1 MKHLLLAL
9 TIFWAARGLA
19 QQPLYKD
26 STQPVERRVADLL
39 SRMTPEEKSW
49 QIFMIPGD
57 MDHAAPGQYRNG
69 LFGFQVSA
77 GGRGDAGGQML
88 RYNTSE
94 NALLVA
100 RKINGIQR
108 YFVDSTRLGIPII
121 AFDEA
126 LHGLVRAGATAFP
139 QSIGLAATWD
149 TVLMGRVAG
158 SIARETRSRGIRD
171 ILSPVVNLASDVRW
185 GRTEETYGED
195 PFLASAM
202 GVAFVGA
209 FERIGVITTPKH
221 FVANVGDGGRDSY
234 PIHFDERLLD
244 ELYFAPFK
252 ACIEKGGSRSIM
264 SAYNSVDGTAAS
276 SNGWLLLDKL
286 KKQWG
291 FKGFVISDANA
302 VGGEMVLHHT
312 AKDYVS
318 SAQHAIN
325 GGLDVIFQTEYRHH
339 ALFLP
344 DSALRGIDSFRLNDA
359 VARVLRAKFE
369 LGLFEHPYVTDT
381 VMRADEGKNN
391 KAIARQ
397 AARESFVLLKNEGNV
412 LPISGKIKTLAVL
425 GADAPEAR
433 LGGYSGPGND
443 KISILEGLKER
454 AGDGVR
460 VIYSEGAG
468 RRNQDYSVI
477 PAGYLSFSGQPG
489 LQASYFPDRDMNG
502 HPLIARTDKS
512 INFHWTLSPP
522 APGLTTD
529 FYAVRWT
536 GMLTAPM
543 SGKFRIGL
551 EGDDGYRLYIDDKLV
566 VSHWEKQSYHTS
578 LADYSFEKGKRY
590 SIRVEFYE
598 TNGDA
603 TIRMIWNVGDTVDR
617 AKKIREAVAA
627 ARQADMSIVVAGIT
641 EGEFQDRAMLSLPGD
656 QEALIQAVAAVGKP
670 TVVLLVGGSAITMSN
685 WIDKVAA
692 IGAVWY
698 PGEEGGHA
706 VADVLFGEYDP
717 AGRLP
722 ITYPIHE
729 AQLPLVYNHKPT
741 GRGDDYNNLSGMP
754 LFPFGYGLSYTQFSY
769 ADLAFDKDSIAA
781 GDSTRVNFVV
791 KNTGDRDGDEV
802 VQLYIHDELASVARP
817 VMELK
822 GFQRVHLRAGESR
835 ELNFSI
841 TPDMLRM
848 LDKDLHWVIEPG
860 EFRIM
865 IGASSRDLRLKGD
878 LMVNARGIYL
888 KSPKTLSLSK

>member
-1 MKHLLLAL
+1 MTSDLYLAGHMKHFLFLLLAL
-9 TIFWAARGLA
+9 AGAGAFA
-19 QQPLYKD
+19 QRPLYKD

-57 MDHAAPGQYRNG
+57 MDHADPGQYHNG

-77 GGRGDAGGQML
+77 GGRGDAGGQL
-88 RYNTSE
+88 LNYNTSE
-94 NALLVA
+94 NALRVA
-100 RKINGIQR
+100 HKINGIQR
-108 YFVDSTRLGIPII
+108 YFVEQTRLGIPII

-126 LHGLVRAGATAFP
+126 LHGLVREGATAYP

-149 TVLMGRVAG
+149 TALMAQVAA
-158 SIARETRSRGIRD
+158 SIARETKRRGIRD

-209 FERIGVITTPKH
+209 FERQNIITTPKH

-234 PIHFDERLLD
+234 PIHYNERLLD
-244 ELYFAPFK
+244 EQFFVPFK
-252 ACIEKGGSRSIM
+252 DCIEKGGSRSIM
-264 SAYNSVDGTAAS
+264 TAYNSVDGTAAS
-276 SNGWLLLDKL
+276 SNAWLLLDKL

-302 VGGEMVLHHT
+302 VGGELVLHHT
-312 AKDYVS
+312 ASDYPS

-325 GGLDVIFQTEYRHH
+325 GGLDVIFQTEYKHH

-344 DSALRGIDSFRLNDA
+344 DSSLSRIDTARLNDA

-369 LGLFEHPYVTDT
+369 LGLFEHPYVSEIPATP
-381 VMRADEGKNN
+381 DEQKHN

-397 AARESFVLLKNEGNV
+397 AARESFVLLKNEGQV
-412 LPISGKIKTLAVL
+412 LPIGQRVKTIAVL
-425 GADAPEAR
+425 GADAAEAR
-433 LGGYSGPGND
+433 LGGYSGPGNG
-443 KISILEGLKER
+443 KVSILQGIKER
-454 AGDGVR
+454 AGTGVR
-460 VIYSEGAG
+460 VIYAEGAD
-468 RRNQDYSVI
+468 RNSQDYSVI
-477 PAGYLSFSGQPG
+477 PGRYLQYDGKEG
-489 LQASYFPDRDMNG
+489 LHGIYFASRYANSLPVAERLDRN
-502 HPLIARTDKS
+502 

-522 APGLTTD
+522 AQGLTSD
-529 FYAVRWT
+529 FYSVQWT
-536 GMLTAPM
+536 GTLTAPM

-551 EGDDGYRLYIDDKLV
+551 EGNDGYRLYINDSLI
-566 VSHWEKQSYHTS
+566 VSRWEKQSYHTT
-578 LADYSFEKGKRY
+578 LADYTFVKGKKY
-590 SIRVEFYE
+590 DIQIDFFE

-603 TIRMIWNVGDTVDR
+603 TIKLVWNAEDTVDR
-617 AKKIREAVAA
+617 AKRIREAVAA
-627 ARQADMSIVVAGIT
+627 AQRSDLAVVVAGIT

-656 QEALIQAVAAVGKP
+656 QEALIQAVAATGKP
-670 TVVLLVGGSAITMSN
+670 LVVLLVGGSAITMNN
-685 WIDKVAA
+685 WFDKVQA

-706 VADVLFGEYDP
+706 VADVLFGDYNP

-722 ITYPIHE
+722 ITYPMHE

-754 LFPFGYGLSYTQFSY
+754 LFPFGFGLSYSKFVY
-769 ADLAFDKDSIAA
+769 EDMGLEKDSIAV
-781 GDSTRVNFVV
+781 GDSTTASVRITNAS
-791 KNTGDRDGDEV
+791 DREGDEV

-822 GFQRVHLRAGESR
+822 GFQRVHFRPWETQVVSFA
-835 ELNFSI
+835 I

-848 LDKDLHWVIEPG
+848 LDKDLHRVIEPG
-860 EFRIM
+860 VFRVM
-865 IGASSRDLRLKGD
+865 IGGSSRDLRLKWNF
-878 LMVNARGIYL
+878 VVY
-888 KSPKTLSLSK
+888 

>member
-1 MKHLLLAL
+1 
-9 TIFWAARGLA
+9 
-19 QQPLYKD
+19 
-26 STQPVERRVADLL
+26 
-39 SRMTPEEKSW
+39 MTAEEKSW

-88 RYNTSE
+88 NYNTSE
-94 NALLVA
+94 NALRVA
-100 RKINGIQR
+100 RKINAIQR

-139 QSIGLAATWD
+139 QSIALAATWD
-149 TVLMGRVAG
+149 TALMGRVAG
-158 SIARETRSRGIRD
+158 SIARETRRRGIRD

-209 FERIGVITTPKH
+209 FERMGVITTPKH

-234 PIHFDERLLD
+234 PIHFSERILD
-244 ELYFAPFK
+244 ELYLAPFK
-252 ACIEKGGSRSIM
+252 ACIEKGGSRSVM
-264 SAYNSVDGTAAS
+264 SAYNSVDGVAAS
-276 SNGWLLLDKL
+276 SNSWLLLDKL

-302 VGGEMVLHHT
+302 VGGELVLHHT
-312 AKDYVS
+312 AGNYVA

-344 DSALRGIDSFRLNDA
+344 DSALRGIDSSRLNDA

-369 LGLFEHPYVTDT
+369 LGLFEHPYVTEST
-381 VMRADEGKNN
+381 VSPEEGKNN

-397 AARESFVLLKNEGNV
+397 AARESFVLLKNEGHI
-412 LPISGKIKTLAVL
+412 LPISRSVKTLAVL

-433 LGGYSGPGND
+433 LGGYSGPGNG

-454 AGDGVR
+454 IR

-468 RRNQDYSVI
+468 RRNRDNSVI
-477 PAGYLSFSGQPG
+477 PEKYLDIHGT
-489 LQASYFPDRDMNG
+489 YFAQREMTGRPVMERV
-502 HPLIARTDKS
+502 DKG

-522 APGLTTD
+522 AAGLATD
-529 FYAVRWT
+529 WYAVRWT
-536 GMLTAPM
+536 GTLTAPVT
-543 SGKFRIGL
+543 GKVRIGL
-551 EGDDGYRLYIDDKLV
+551 EGDDGYRLYINDRLI
-566 VSHWEKQSYHTS
+566 VSQWEKQSYHTS
-578 LADYSFEKGKRY
+578 LADYDLKKGEKY
-590 SIRVEFYE
+590 AIRVEFYE

-603 TIRMIWNVGDTVDR
+603 TIRLIWNVGDTVNR
-617 AKKIREAVAA
+617 AKKIQDAVAA
-627 ARQADMSIVVAGIT
+627 ARQADMAIVVAGIT

-656 QEALIQAVAAVGKP
+656 QEALIQAVAATGKP
-670 TVVLLVGGSAITMSN
+670 LVVLLVGGSAITMNN
-685 WIDKVAA
+685 WIDKVPA
-692 IGAVWY
+692 IGNVWY
-698 PGEEGGHA
+698 PGEEGGRA
-706 VADVLFGEYDP
+706 VADVLFGDYDP

-741 GRGDDYNNLSGMP
+741 GRGDDYNNLSGLP
-754 LFPFGYGLSYTQFSY
+754 LFPFGYGLSYTQFEY
-769 ADLAFDKDSIAA
+769 DDLTFDRDSIAA
-781 GDSTRVNFVV
+781 GDSTRVSFVV
-791 KNTGDRDGDEV
+791 KNTGERDGDEV
-802 VQLYIHDELASVARP
+802 VQLYIHDELASVVRP
-817 VMELK
+817 LMELK

-835 ELNFSI
+835 KLYFSI
-841 TPDMLRM
+841 TPELLRM

-860 EFRIM
+860 AFRIM
-865 IGASSRDLRLKGD
+865 IGASSRDLRLKSQ
-878 LMVNARGIYL
+878 LAVY
-888 KSPKTLSLSK
+888 

>member
-1 MKHLLLAL
+1 MKHILFLFIILPGV
-9 TIFWAARGLA
+9 RGFGQRPAGDPAQRPAQL

-26 STQPVERRVADLL
+26 STQPVGRRVADLL
-39 SRMTPEEKSW
+39 LRMTPEEKSW

-57 MDHAAPGQYRNG
+57 MDHAEPGQYRNG

-88 RYNTSE
+88 NYNTSE
-94 NALLVA
+94 NALRVA
-100 RKINGIQR
+100 HKINGIQR
-108 YFVDSTRLGIPII
+108 YFVEQTRLGIPII

-126 LHGLVRAGATAFP
+126 LHGLVREGATAFP

-149 TVLMGRVAG
+149 TTLMGRVAA

-209 FERIGVITTPKH
+209 FERLGIVTTPKH

-234 PIHFDERLLD
+234 PIHYNERLLD
-244 ELYFAPFK
+244 EQFLAPFK

-264 SAYNSVDGTAAS
+264 TAYNTVDGTAAS
-276 SNGWLLLDKL
+276 SNAWLLLDKL

-291 FKGFVISDANA
+291 FSGFVISDANA
-302 VGGEMVLHHT
+302 VGGELVLHHT
-312 AKDYVS
+312 AKDYPS

-325 GGLDVIFQTEYRHH
+325 GGLDVIFQTEYKHH

-344 DSALRGIDSFRLNDA
+344 DSSLGGIDSSRLNDA
-359 VARVLRAKFE
+359 VARILRAKFE
-369 LGLFEHPYVTDT
+369 LGLFEHPYVPENAAA
-381 VMRADEGKNN
+381 ADEDKEN

-397 AARESFVLLKNEGNV
+397 AARESFVLLKNEGQT
-412 LPISGKIKTLAVL
+412 LPIRSGVKTIAVL
-425 GADAPEAR
+425 GADAAEAR
-433 LGGYSGPGND
+433 LGGYSGPGNG
-443 KISILEGLKER
+443 KVSILQGIRER
-454 AGDGVR
+454 AGAGVR
-460 VIYSEGAG
+460 VVYSEGAN
-468 RRNQDYSVI
+468 RSSRDYSVI
-477 PAGYLSFSGQPG
+477 PSAYLRYEGQEG
-489 LQASYFPDRDMNG
+489 LNGIYFASRFADSLPVATRMDRN
-502 HPLIARTDKS
+502 

-522 APGLTTD
+522 AQGLTTD
-529 FYAVRWT
+529 FYSVQWT
-536 GMLTAPM
+536 GTLTAPVT
-543 SGKFRIGL
+543 GKFSIGL
-551 EGDDGYRLYIDDKLV
+551 EGNDGYRLYINDSLI
-566 VSHWEKQSYHTS
+566 VSRWEKQSYHTT
-578 LADYSFEKGKRY
+578 LADYNFVKGRKY
-590 SIRVEFYE
+590 EIRIDFFE

-603 TIRMIWNVGDTVDR
+603 TIRLVWNVGDTMDR

-627 ARQADMSIVVAGIT
+627 ARQSDMAVVVAGIT

-656 QEALIQAVAAVGKP
+656 QEALIQAVAATGKP
-670 TVVLLVGGSAITMSN
+670 LVVLLVGGSAITMN
-685 WIDKVAA
+685 DWIDKVQA

-706 VADVLFGEYDP
+706 VADVLFGDYNP

-722 ITYPIHE
+722 ITYPVHE
-729 AQLPLVYNHKPT
+729 VQLPLVYNHKPT

-754 LFPFGYGLSYTQFSY
+754 LFPFGFGLSYSKFVY
-769 ADLAFDKDSIAA
+769 DNFVFRKNSIPV
-781 GDSTRVNFVV
+781 GDSTSVFLRVTNS
-791 KNTGDRDGDEV
+791 GDREGDEV

-822 GFQRVHLRAGESR
+822 GFQRVHLRPWESKMLR
-835 ELNFSI
+835 FDI
-841 TPDMLRM
+841 MPDMLQM

-865 IGASSRDLRLKGD
+865 IGASSRDLRLKRD
-878 LMVNARGIYL
+878 LTVR
-888 KSPKTLSLSK
+888 PK

>member
-1 MKHLLLAL
+1 MKHVLFAL
-9 TIFWAARGLA
+9 CLFSGVQCLA

-57 MDHAAPGQYRNG
+57 MDHAEPGQYRNG

-88 RYNTSE
+88 NYNTSE
-94 NALLVA
+94 NALRVA
-100 RKINGIQR
+100 HKINGIQK
-108 YFVDSTRLGIPII
+108 YFVEQTRLGIPII

-149 TVLMGRVAG
+149 TTLMRRVAG
-158 SIARETRSRGIRD
+158 SIARETGRRGIRD

-202 GVAFVGA
+202 GVAFVSA
-209 FERIGVITTPKH
+209 FERRGIITTPKH

-234 PIHFDERLLD
+234 PIHYNERLLD
-244 ELYFAPFK
+244 ELYLAPFK

-302 VGGEMVLHHT
+302 VGGELVLHHT
-312 AKDYVS
+312 AGDYPS

-325 GGLDVIFQTEYRHH
+325 GGLDVIFQTEYKHH

-344 DSALRGIDSFRLNDA
+344 DSALDGIDSARLNDA

-369 LGLFEHPYVTDT
+369 LGLFEHPYISETMD
-381 VMRADEGKNN
+381 AGEDKEN

-397 AARESFVLLKNEGNV
+397 AARESFVLLKNEGQV
-412 LPISGKIKTLAVL
+412 LPIRSGVKTIAVL
-425 GADAPEAR
+425 GADAAEAR
-433 LGGYSGPGND
+433 LGGYSGPGNG
-443 KISILEGLKER
+443 KVSILEGIKER
-454 AGDGVR
+454 VR
-460 VIYSEGAG
+460 VIYAEGAN
-468 RRNQDYSVI
+468 RHSQEYSVI
-477 PAGYLSFSGQPG
+477 PGGVLGFKDQAGLH
-489 LQASYFPDRDMNG
+489 AAYFATRDMNG
-502 HPLIARTDKS
+502 TPVTERTDKG

-522 APGLTTD
+522 APGLSTD
-529 FYAVRWT
+529 FYSVRWT
-536 GMLTAPM
+536 GSLTAPVT
-543 SGKFRIGL
+543 GKYRIGL
-551 EGDDGYRLYIDDKLV
+551 EGNDGYRLYINDSLI
-566 VSHWEKQSYHTS
+566 VSRWEKQSYHAT
-578 LADYSFEKGKRY
+578 LADYTFVKGRKY
-590 SIRVEFYE
+590 SIRVEFFE

-603 TIRMIWNVGDTVDR
+603 TIRLVWNVGDTVDR
-617 AKKIREAVAA
+617 SKKISEAVAA
-627 ARQADMSIVVAGIT
+627 ARQADMAVVVAGIT

-656 QEALIQAVAAVGKP
+656 QETLIQAVAATGKP
-670 TVVLLVGGSAITMSN
+670 LVVLLVGGSAITMSN
-685 WIDKVAA
+685 WIDKAPA

-706 VADVLFGEYDP
+706 VADVLFGDYNP

-722 ITYPIHE
+722 ITYPVHE

-754 LFPFGYGLSYTQFSY
+754 LFPFGFGLSYTQFAYS
-769 ADLAFDKDSIAA
+769 DLSFDRATIAA
-781 GDSTRVNFVV
+781 GDSTRVSFVV
-791 KNTGDRDGDEV
+791 KNVGDKEGDEV

-822 GFQRVHLRAGESR
+822 GFQRVHLRVGESR
-835 ELNFSI
+835 KLYFSI
-841 TPDMLRM
+841 TPEMLQM
-848 LDKDLHWVIEPG
+848 LDKDLHRVIEPG
-860 EFRIM
+860 AFRIM
-865 IGASSRDLRLKGD
+865 VGGSSRDLRLKGD
-878 LMVNARGIYL
+878 LTVRAN
-888 KSPKTLSLSK
+888 